1 MESFY
6 KKLLNEYNRKDFE
19 SFKEMYEASVY
30 DSTTDYFI
38 NKNIDSKTI
47 RTIHEALAQ
56 KVQ

>member
-6 KKLLNEYNRKDFE
+6 KKLLNEYNRKDFK

-47 RTIHEALAQ
+47 RIFHEALAQ